1 MESIKKR
8 IFMLSFSVEGDGIH
22 SSRFYST
29 VFIETEKLNLAEK
42 PAINILHEQK

>member
-22 SSRFYST
+22 SSRFYTT
-29 VFIETEKLNLAEK
+29 VFVEAEKLDLAEK
-42 PAINILHEQK
+42 AAINILH